1 MDTVRIFSEFV
12 AAKIKDY
19 LPIKYQEA
27 DCRVKES
34 IGNNGIYQS
43 GIALH
48 LPGESGER
56 TIYMDRYYSE
66 LKAGIP
72 MNKIMGEIAVQL
84 DGCRELDLMLKDS
97 QIEDYQYVKS
107 YLSISLINKGANR
120 RKLLHMPYMEMED
133 LAMICRVDLPYPEG
147 LVVTEV
153 MNEFLK
159 TWGVSKE
166 AMFGA
171 ALKNL
176 WEYKDFTLRA
186 SVPMV
191 AHLLEGQCEP
201 ENLLDVPDGTPVD
214 LQEMLYILTNRGNIR
229 GASAI
234 LCPSVM
240 NKISDLFPE
249 GFYIIPSSI
258 HETLIVPKR
267 WGFQIKAMEEMT
279 HDINRTMVSN
289 EEILSSHIYEYD
301 RDAGRIRQAQELKP
315 KEKKRGMER

>member
-97 QIEDYQYVKS
+97 RIEDYQYVKP

-133 LAMICRVDLPYPEG
+133 LAMICRVELPYPEG

-176 WEYKDFTLRA
+176 WEYKDFTLQELA
-186 SVPMV
+186 PMV
-191 AHLLEGQCEP
+191 DHLQGYRCEP
-201 ENLLDVPDGTPVD
+201 ENLLDIPDGAPVD
-214 LQEMLYILTNRGNIR
+214 LQEMLDVLTNREKVR

-234 LCPSVM
+234 LCPRVM
-240 NKISDLFPE
+240 NRISDLFPE
-249 GFYIIPSSI
+249 GFFIIPSSI

-267 WGFQIKAMEEMT
+267 WGFQIKDLKET
-279 HDINRTMVSN
+279 TRDINRLMVPT

-301 RDAGRIRQAQELKP
+301 RDAGRIRQAREP

>member
-1 MDTVRIFSEFV
+1 MNTEKLFSEFV

-19 LPIKYQEA
+19 LPAKYQEA

-34 IGNNGIYQS
+34 IGNNGIYRS

-48 LPGESGER
+48 LPEEDGER
-56 TIYMDRYYSE
+56 IIYMSRYYSE

-72 MNKIMGEIAVQL
+72 MNKILGEIAVQL
-84 DGCRELDLMLKDS
+84 DGCRELDLMLRDS
-97 QIEDYQYVKS
+97 QIEDYQYVKP

-120 RKLLHMPYMEMED
+120 RRLLYMPYMEMED
-133 LAMICRVDLPYPEG
+133 LAMICRVEMPYSEG
-147 LVVTEV
+147 LVIIEV

-159 TWGVSKE
+159 KWGVSKE
-166 AMFGA
+166 ALFGD

-176 WEYKDFTLRA
+176 WEYKDFKLQA
-186 SVPMV
+186 LAPMV
-191 AHLLEGQCEP
+191 EHLQDDRRRP

-214 LQEMLYILTNRGNIR
+214 LQEMLYILTNRENVR

-234 LCPSVM
+234 LSPKVM
-240 NKISDLFPE
+240 NKISELFPE

-267 WGFQIKAMEEMT
+267 WGLQIKDLKGMT
-279 HDINRTMVSN
+279 CDINRKMVST

-301 RDAGRIRQAQELKP
+301 REAGRIRQALEP
-315 KEKKRGMER
+315 KEKKKGMER

>member
-1 MDTVRIFSEFV
+1 MKTEKIFSEFV

-19 LPIKYQEA
+19 LPAKYQEA
-27 DCRVKES
+27 DCWAKES
-34 IGNNGIYQS
+34 IGNNGIYRW
-43 GIALH
+43 GITLH
-48 LPGESGER
+48 LPGEDGER
-56 TIYMDRYYSE
+56 NIYMERYYSE
-66 LKAGIP
+66 LKAGVP
-72 MNKIMGEIAVQL
+72 MNKIMGEIAAQL
-84 DGCRELDLMLKDS
+84 EGCRELDLMLRDS
-97 QIEDYQYVKS
+97 RIEDYQYVKP
-107 YLSISLINKGANR
+107 YLSISLINAGANR

-133 LAMICRVDLPYPEG
+133 LAMICRVEMPYPKG
-147 LVVTEV
+147 LVIVEV
-153 MNEFLK
+153 MNESFQ

-171 ALKNL
+171 AFKNL
-176 WEYKDFTLRA
+176 WEYKDFTLQELA
-186 SVPMV
+186 PAVEY
-191 AHLLEGQCEP
+191 LQGGQCEP

-214 LQEMLYILTNRGNIR
+214 LQEMLYVLTNREKVR

-234 LCPSVM
+234 LCPRVM

-267 WGFQIKAMEEMT
+267 WGFQIKDIKET
-279 HDINRTMVSN
+279 TRDINRIMVPT

-301 RDAGRIRQAQELKP
+301 RDAGRIRQARES